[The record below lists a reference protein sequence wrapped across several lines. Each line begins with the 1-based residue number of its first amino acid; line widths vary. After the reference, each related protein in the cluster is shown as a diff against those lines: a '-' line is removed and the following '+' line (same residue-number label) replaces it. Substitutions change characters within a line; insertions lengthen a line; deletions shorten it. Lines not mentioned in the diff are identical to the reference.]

1 MSWCLL
7 YMDTDFGGGVGKVEW
22 GIGVGMEW
30 QVVWVETVSS
40 QLANHGTKVILWN
53 CLTHR
58 RSSWLA

>member
-1 MSWCLL
+1 MRDLN
-7 YMDTDFGGGVGKVEW
+7 GGGVG
-22 GIGVGMEW
+22 

-40 QLANHGTKVILWN
+40 QLANHETKVILWN